1 MKLAVV
7 TLNRESIKQA
17 RRIEAVYNDADI
29 YTMEKY
35 LEPGL
40 FPLTGGLKKSVGSII
55 NGYDVIVFIMA
66 MGIIVREVVP
76 YIKHKSVDPAVLCLS
91 VDGRFII
98 PVLSGH
104 LGGANEF
111 AEKLAMDISVVPVI
125 TTASDILNKHAV
137 DLIAKENNLVIDSFK
152 DAMDI
157 TAMMINNDY
166 IEIISDIRINNLE
179 TTPIKDFNN
188 NYKACGLIYI
198 SYKADFRPKIPC
210 AWLIP
215 KRLVLGIGARRG
227 TSFEKIESLLKKQL
241 SKYHLDIRAV
251 NKIAS
256 IEIKKDENGIIELGE
271 KLKVPFITYTAPELE
286 KVVNNFGQSDFVK
299 KTTGV
304 GAVSMPSGYLG
315 SNRGKCIAE
324 KIAEDGVT
332 LSIWE
337 ERV

>member
-17 RRIEAVYNDADI
+17 KRIETIYSNVDI

-35 LEPGL
+35 MEPDL
-40 FPLTGGLKKSVGSII
+40 LPLAGGLKKSVGSII
-55 NGYDVIVFIMA
+55 SGYDVIIFVMA
-66 MGIIVREVVP
+66 MGIIVREVAP

-104 LGGANEF
+104 LGGANDF
-111 AEKLAMDISVVPVI
+111 AEKLAMDISAVPVI
-125 TTASDILNKHAV
+125 TTASDILNKKAV
-137 DLIAKENNLVIDSFK
+137 DLIAKENNLIIDSFK

-157 TAMMINNDY
+157 TAMMINEEHV
-166 IEIISDIRINNLE
+166 EIISDVEIENLE
-179 TTPIKDFNN
+179 TTSITGFNN
-188 NYKACGLIYI
+188 SKACGLIYI
-198 SYKADFRPKIPC
+198 SYKTDLKPKPPYV
-210 AWLIP
+210 WLIP
-215 KRLVLGIGARRG
+215 KSLVLGIGARRG
-227 TSFEKIESLLKKQL
+227 TSYEKIEKLLKKQL
-241 SKYHLDIRAV
+241 SKYQLDIRAV
-251 NKIAS
+251 NKIVS
-256 IEIKKDENGIIELGE
+256 IDIKKDENGIIELG
-271 KLKVPFITYTAPELE
+271 KNLKVPFITYTAEELE
-286 KVVNNFGQSDFVK
+286 RVASNFDQSEFVK
-299 KTTGV
+299 KITGV

-324 KIAEDGVT
+324 KIAEDGIT